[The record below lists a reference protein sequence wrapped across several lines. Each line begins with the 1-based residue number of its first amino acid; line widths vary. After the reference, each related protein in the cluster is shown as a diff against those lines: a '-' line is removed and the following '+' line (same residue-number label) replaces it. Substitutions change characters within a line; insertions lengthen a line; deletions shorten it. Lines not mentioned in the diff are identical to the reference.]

1 MNPIL
6 FLAHPTE
13 VYAAFLPEQERR
25 ALKVVA
31 TARYKVRSFS
41 HHTFHSSSSPPNLK
55 NQCPY
60 H

>member
-6 FLAHPTE
+6 FLAHPTQ

-31 TARYKVRSFS
+31 TARYKVRSF
-41 HHTFHSSSSPPNLK
+41 HITHFIVVLRPQFK